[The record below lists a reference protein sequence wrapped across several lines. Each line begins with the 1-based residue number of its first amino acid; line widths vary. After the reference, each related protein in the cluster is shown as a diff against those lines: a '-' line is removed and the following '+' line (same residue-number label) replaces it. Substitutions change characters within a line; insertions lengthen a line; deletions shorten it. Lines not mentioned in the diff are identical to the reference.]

1 MTELRK
7 TITVWQGTA
16 LAVSMVIGSGL
27 LGLPGI
33 ALAEGGVD
41 ATAVGWML
49 TALAAVPL
57 IAIFSTLGLRFT
69 TAAGLSRYA
78 EAAAGRWARYAV
90 AVVMVG
96 SFPVGIPALAII
108 GGSYAQRLF
117 GAPEWTVGWL
127 AAGILSLVT
136 AANLVGVRVAGYVN
150 SASVVALVLVVA
162 GTALARPADLGHGVE
177 VTAQA
182 ATGGGDMDYL
192 AVWTVCALLFWA
204 YIGWEN
210 LSFGL
215 EEFREPSRT
224 IPRVYWAS
232 FALVVV
238 LYVVLGL
245 TTVGA
250 QDRGLD
256 LTGPS
261 GLVTLVDQ
269 TPVGRLL
276 VVVMVLV
283 VLANAN
289 AWVFGASRLVFAAGR
304 DGVLPRAFGR
314 LSTRDVPAVSL
325 LTLLAA
331 YLAVIAIATAGN
343 VSVTRLILIVSQNLI
358 VLYAFSIVAYWKTT
372 SGPRRTVVTVT
383 AAVSWAFLLSGFS
396 WWITYAL
403 LLLLLGWLRYRRH
416 RTADRE
422 PSEPPAGEPVPQRA
436 GAPVPEPTGTPTE
449 APAGAPAGERA
460 EEPVPKR
467 TGEPATTTTETPTRT
482 PTGEHAGEPAT
493 TTTGTPTRAPAGER
507 AGEPVPQP
515 AGGPAGA
522 PAPTTTGTP
531 TRTPAGE
538 PVPQPAGEA
547 GRPAGAPVPKP
558 AGAPAG
564 ERAGAPVPEAAGEV
578 R

>member
-1 MTELRK
+1 MGTGVTELRK

-33 ALAEGGVD
+33 ALSEGGVS

-69 TAAGLSRYA
+69 TAAGLSQYA

-117 GAPEWTVGWL
+117 DAPEWTVGWL
-127 AAGILSLVT
+127 AAGILTLVT
-136 AANLVGVRVAGYVN
+136 AANLAGVRVAGYVN

-162 GTALARPADLGHGVE
+162 GTALARGADLGHGVG

-182 ATGGGDMDYL
+182 ATGGGELNYL

-204 YIGWEN
+204 YLGWEN

-238 LYVVLGL
+238 LYLVLGL

-269 TPVGRLL
+269 TPVGLLL

-289 AWVFGASRLVFAAGR
+289 AWVFGASRLV
-304 DGVLPRAFGR
+304 
-314 LSTRDVPAVSL
+314 SL
-325 LTLLAA
+325 LALLAA

-358 VLYAFSIVAYWKTT
+358 VLYAFSIVAYWKTA
-372 SGPRRTVVTVT
+372 SGGPRRAVVTAA

-396 WWITYAL
+396 WWIAYAL
-403 LLLLLGWLRYRRH
+403 LLLLIGWLRYRRH
-416 RTADRE
+416 RAADRE
-422 PSEPPAGEPVPQRA
+422 PAGEPVP
-436 GAPVPEPTGTPTE
+436 E
-449 APAGAPAGERA
+449 PAGVSEQAR
-460 EEPVPKR
+460 
-467 TGEPATTTTETPTRT
+467 
-482 PTGEHAGEPAT
+482 
-493 TTTGTPTRAPAGER
+493 
-507 AGEPVPQP
+507 
-515 AGGPAGA
+515 
-522 PAPTTTGTP
+522 
-531 TRTPAGE
+531 
-538 PVPQPAGEA
+538 
-547 GRPAGAPVPKP
+547 
-558 AGAPAG
+558 
-564 ERAGAPVPEAAGEV
+564 EV
-578 R
+578 VR

>member
-1 MTELRK
+1 VTELRR
-7 TITVWQGTA
+7 TITIWQGTA

-41 ATAVGWML
+41 ATAVGWLL

-57 IAIFSTLGLRFT
+57 IAIFSALGLRFS

-78 EAAAGRWARYAV
+78 EAAAGPWARYAV
-90 AVVMVG
+90 TVVMVG

-108 GGSYAQRLF
+108 GGSYAQRLVDT
-117 GAPEWTVGWL
+117 PEWTVGWL
-127 AAGILSLVT
+127 AAGILTLVT

-150 SASVVALVLVVA
+150 TASVVALVVVVA
-162 GTALARPADLGHGVE
+162 GTALARTADLGRGLA
-177 VTAQA
+177 VTGRA
-182 ATGGGDMDYL
+182 ATGGGELDYL

-204 YIGWEN
+204 YLGWEN

-215 EEFREPSRT
+215 EEFREPGRT

-238 LYVVLGL
+238 LYLVLGL

-304 DGVLPRAFGR
+304 DGVLPRALGR
-314 LSTRDVPAVSL
+314 LSRRDVPAASL
-325 LTLLAA
+325 LALLAA
-331 YLAVIAIATAGN
+331 YLAVIVVATAGD

-358 VLYAFSIVAYWKTT
+358 VLYAFSILAYWKTT
-372 SGPRRTVVTVT
+372 SGPRR
-383 AAVSWAFLLSGFS
+383 AAVAAAAAVCWAFLLSGFS
-396 WWITYAL
+396 WWISYAMV
-403 LLLLLGWLRYRRH
+403 LLLLGWLRYRRH
-416 RTADRE
+416 RAAD
-422 PSEPPAGEPVPQRA
+422 
-436 GAPVPEPTGTPTE
+436 
-449 APAGAPAGERA
+449 
-460 EEPVPKR
+460 
-467 TGEPATTTTETPTRT
+467 
-482 PTGEHAGEPAT
+482 
-493 TTTGTPTRAPAGER
+493 
-507 AGEPVPQP
+507 PQP
-515 AGGPAGA
+515 AQ
-522 PAPTTTGTP
+522 
-531 TRTPAGE
+531 E
-538 PVPQPAGEA
+538 VVP
-547 GRPAGAPVPKP
+547 
-558 AGAPAG
+558 
-564 ERAGAPVPEAAGEV
+564 
-578 R
+578 